1 MTQFCRKF
9 FREEPHDVASCIQ
22 CKKAWEEVQKEDAIF
37 DELDGQSWQERTE
50 EEQAALDCHGQ
61 P

>member
-9 FREEPHDVASCIQ
+9 FREEPHDVASCPQCSKAQAEIEQENLIQ
-22 CKKAWEEVQKEDAIF
+22 V
-37 DELDGQSWQERTE
+37 DGPLYTRSE